1 MHQQRIGIE
10 SPVNSAVV
18 PHPVWQE
25 LEIAAR
31 TLPGDRLPEFLGN
44 LEKVRVLAFARLV
57 APPAPL
63 RADELLD
70 IEGAA
75 RRLCVSKDYLYRH
88 AGRFPF
94 TRHIGRKLVFSSV
107 GIDRYIAKQR

>member
-1 MHQQRIGIE
+1 
-10 SPVNSAVV
+10 V
-18 PHPVWQE
+18 
-25 LEIAAR
+25 AR

-63 RADELLD
+63 RADELVD
-70 IEGAA
+70 IEEAS

-94 TRHIGRKLVFSSV
+94 TRHVGRKLLFSSLA
-107 GIDRYIAKQR
+107 IDRYIAARR